1 MMKNN
6 TTNGFWATHHI
17 VLFAVFAFVLISGI
31 LPPKKL
37 EAATQTP
44 SKLRSVSTTK
54 KMLATTPVK
63 PSTPRKKPVAKTLTI
78 KTPQGFTT
86 VPVMQKTAELP
97 GGHISD
103 IAFAPSDPNVVYLAS
118 NVNAMGI
125 WKSTDSGET
134 WTRLYYDKNFG
145 GTHTNSIAVAPTDP
159 NTVFSVDVH
168 GRVGKGVGDDF
179 KLNDLSH
186 NTALYGLA
194 IDAQDSN
201 TLYVSAE
208 DKKGTLYKS
217 SDSAETWKEIAH
229 LDYAIGSIV
238 ADGPNIWAGT
248 REHGVFVSA
257 DGGATW
263 KNELPKEEIIKIER
277 HDADIFLATPSG
289 VWRKKNDSPYENVLH
304 EHAHTVRV
312 APSNPLVVYA
322 GTLGGVWKSTDG
334 GTHWKKFTTG
344 VQNLDIGALSIDPTR
359 DDHVITGTNIWQWS
373 FHTDPFPKT
382 TVGEGLYTTT
392 DGGLHWRKIVG
403 NFFDRDVIAL
413 AADPNDSSIL
423 YVGDACSRGIYRSMD
438 GGKLFEFIAGGPDNA
453 FDIAH
458 YTMRLAAD
466 QLSNVLLTGRFG
478 ITKSAD
484 HGKTWST
491 TGVRRHYHGV
501 SVSPFNPKLII
512 AGTSPEFVDPVMGV
526 DSKDLPG
533 GRIVRSVDGGVTWK
547 ETTQGFPSGATTSV
561 HDVAFDPTDGNV
573 VYVSTAHEQ
582 VGAEPTAKDTFGI
595 FKSNNQGKTWQV
607 VNEGLTSLDV
617 DTVKVSSKKMVFSGT
632 MNGVFVS
639 TDGAM
644 HWRATAMTHPIES
657 LLVDPLGTVFA
668 GTAEDGLFVSFDN
681 GVTWQPV
688 DSVPKGKI
696 ADLSISQGVLYVGVN
711 DDGVYRSM
719 PKP

>member
-1 MMKNN
+1 MMWLVI
-6 TTNGFWATHHI
+6 F
-17 VLFAVFAFVLISGI
+17 VFAMISGI

-37 EAATQTP
+37 KATTQATM
-44 SKLRSVSTTK
+44 KLRPSSTTTK
-54 KMLATTPVK
+54 KVLTTKSAK
-63 PSTPRKKPVAKTLTI
+63 PSTPSKKPPAKVSTV

-86 VPVMQKTAELP
+86 VPRMAKTAELP

-103 IAFAPSDPNVVYLAS
+103 IAFAPSDPSVVYLTS

-125 WKSTDSGET
+125 WKSMDSGET

-179 KLNDLSH
+179 KLIELSH

-201 TLYVSAE
+201 TLYASAE

-217 SDSAETWKEIAH
+217 TDSSETWKEVAH
-229 LDYAIGSIV
+229 LDYAVGSIV

-257 DGGATW
+257 DGGVTW
-263 KNELPKEEIIKIER
+263 KNELPKEEIIKITR
-277 HDADIFLATPSG
+277 HDAVIFLATPSG
-289 VWRKKNDSPYENVLH
+289 VWRKQSDGAYENVLRQH
-304 EHAHTVRV
+304 THAVQV

-334 GTHWKKFTTG
+334 GTGWKKFTAG
-344 VQNLDIGALSIDPTR
+344 VQNLDIGALAIDPTR
-359 DDHVITGTNIWQWS
+359 DNHVITGTNIWQWS
-373 FHTDPFPKT
+373 FHSDPFPKT

-392 DGGLHWRKIVG
+392 DGGVHWRKITG

-413 AADPNDSSIL
+413 AADPNDSRIV

-438 GGKLFEFIAGGPDNA
+438 AGRSFEFIAGGPDNA

-458 YTMRLAAD
+458 YTMRLATD
-466 QLSNVLLTGRFG
+466 QLSNVILTGRFG

-501 SVSPFNPKLII
+501 SVSPFNPKLVIT
-512 AGTSPEFVDPVMGV
+512 GTSPEFVDPVMGI
-526 DSKDLPG
+526 DSTDLPG
-533 GRIVRSVDGGVTWK
+533 GRIVRSVDGGRTWK
-547 ETTQGFPSGATTSV
+547 ETVQGFPSGAATSV

-582 VGAEPTAKDTFGI
+582 VGAEPTAKDAFGV
-595 FKSNNQGKTWQV
+595 FKSIDQGKTWSA
-607 VNEGLTSLDV
+607 VNDGLTSLDV
-617 DTVKVSSKKMVFSGT
+617 DTVKVSSKKMVFAGT

-639 TDGAM
+639 TNGAA
-644 HWRATAMTHPIES
+644 HWIPTAMTHPVES
-657 LLVDPLGTVFA
+657 LLIDPLGTVFA
-668 GTAEDGLFVSFDN
+668 GTAEDGLFVSFDT
-681 GVTWQPV
+681 GATWQAV
-688 DSVPKGKI
+688 DGVPKGKV
-696 ADLSISQGVLYVGVN
+696 ADLSISQGVLYAGVN
-711 DDGVYRSM
+711 DNGVYRSM
-719 PKP
+719 LKQ